1 MSAAATPRNVVVV
14 LLDSLNRHMLGAYGG
29 TEFETPSL
37 DRFAD
42 GAVRFTRHYT
52 GSLPCMPARHDI
64 LCGALDFLWKAWGS
78 VEIWE
83 DAITCALR
91 DKGVVTQLISDHPHL
106 FETGGENYHCDFTA
120 WDYQRGH
127 EGDAW
132 KTRPDPS
139 WAGAP
144 SFGRHWTPY
153 DNSRGWFRGEADFP
167 GPKTMAAAT
176 RWIETNAGQP
186 GSDQDGRFFLF
197 VDEFDPH
204 EPFDTPEP
212 WASKY
217 DPDWDGPHLIWPP
230 YAVGAQRRGI
240 IDARQGRQIR
250 SQYGAK
256 LSMIDA
262 WLGRLLAAIDA
273 KGLAEDTMVVIC
285 TDHGHYLGEKDIWGK
300 PGCPVY
306 QTLGHIPLMIR
317 CPGIAPG
324 VCEALTTA
332 VDIFATLADVFGV
345 SLRQRTHG
353 RSLLPLLRGEADTV
367 RDWLLT
373 GVWGRDVV
381 LVTGRHKYVRGPAGE
396 NAPLSMLS
404 NRWSTM
410 PTHGAVDPRVALPLP
425 DERAFLDRM
434 PGSDVPVIHQTWA
447 AGDAIP
453 FWARYRPSGNLVYD
467 LENDPGEDRN
477 LAGGALE
484 ARLAEQLRVALTEL
498 AAPRTQFERLGLPL
512 PAAVA

>member
-1 MSAAATPRNVVVV
+1 VNEPHAPPRNAIVI
-14 LLDSLNRHMLGAYGG
+14 LLDSLNRHLLGCYGG
-29 TEFETPSL
+29 TEFETPNL
-37 DRFAD
+37 DRFAAD
-42 GAVRFTRHYT
+42 AVRFTRHYT

-83 DAITCALR
+83 DAITYALR
-91 DKGVVTQLISDHPHL
+91 EAGVTTQLISDHPHL

-132 KTRPDPS
+132 KTRADPS

-144 SFGRHWTPY
+144 SFGRGHMPY
-153 DNSRGWFRGEADFP
+153 DDSRGWFRGEADFP
-167 GPKTMAAAT
+167 GPKTMAAAAD
-176 RWIETNAGQP
+176 WIEANAGHHE
-186 GSDQDGRFFLF
+186 RFFLF

-217 DPDWDGPHLIWPP
+217 DSDWEGPHLIWPP
-230 YAVGAQRRGI
+230 YAVGAERRGVLTE
-240 IDARQGRQIR
+240 RQGRQIR

-256 LSMIDA
+256 LSMIDH
-262 WLGRLLAAIDA
+262 WLGKLLAAIDA
-273 KGLAEDTMVVIC
+273 KGLAEDTLVVLC

-317 CPGIAPG
+317 CPGVAPG
-324 VCEALTTA
+324 ESAALTTA
-332 VDIFATLADVFGV
+332 VDLFATLADVFGV
-345 SLRQRTHG
+345 TARQRTHG
-353 RSLLPLLRGEADTV
+353 HSLMPLLRGEAASV
-367 RDWLLT
+367 RDSLLT
-373 GVWGRDVV
+373 GVWGREVI
-381 LVTGRHKYVRGPAGE
+381 LVNGRHKYVRGPVGT

-410 PTHGAVDPRVALPLP
+410 PTHGALARYDALPLP
-425 DERAFLDRM
+425 DDRAFLDHM
-434 PGSDVPVIHQTWA
+434 PGSGVPVIHQTWA
-447 AGDAIP
+447 AGDAVP
-453 FWARYRPSGNLVYD
+453 YWARFKPTGHYVFD
-467 LENDPGEDRN
+467 LENDPGEGEN
-477 LAGGALE
+477 LAGQPIEGQLAAQLRAALVELE
-484 ARLAEQLRVALTEL
+484 A
-498 AAPRTQFERLGLPL
+498 PKTQFERLGL
-512 PAAVA
+512 